1 MLFFDLELLTRLLVS
16 IALGGLV
23 GLERQAHGRAA
34 GLRTHILVS
43 LGSTLAMVVTQS
55 FGPNIDPGRAVAGIL
70 TGIGFLGAGVIVKS
84 NEIVRGLTTAACI
97 WFVAA
102 LGVLVGQGMYAVAVV
117 STGLVL
123 IVLTTLS
130 WFSHK
135 VPTVSYHT
143 VVVRATTPEAIAL
156 DGQCRDVFQSEGFRI
171 VAVSSRIGKVPALTE
186 LTFRLRTR
194 KSPDIVRMTEPLL
207 AIPHV
212 TQADWD

>member
-1 MLFFDLELLTRLLVS
+1 
-16 IALGGLV
+16 
-23 GLERQAHGRAA
+23 
-34 GLRTHILVS
+34 
-43 LGSTLAMVVTQS
+43 
-55 FGPNIDPGRAVAGIL
+55 
-70 TGIGFLGAGVIVKS
+70 
-84 NEIVRGLTTAACI
+84 
-97 WFVAA
+97 
-102 LGVLVGQGMYAVAVV
+102 MYAVAVV

-143 VVVRATTPEAIAL
+143 VVVRAATPEAVAL
-156 DGQCRDVFQSEGFRI
+156 DGQCRDVFQREGFRI

-194 KSPDIVRMTEPLL
+194 KSPDIVRMTTPLL

>member
-1 MLFFDLELLTRLLVS
+1 MVLDADVLLKLCVS

-43 LGSTLAMVVTQS
+43 LGSTLTMIVTSS
-55 FGPNIDPGRAVAGIL
+55 FTQTIDPGRAVAGIL

-97 WFVAA
+97 WFAA
-102 LGVLVGQGMYAVAVV
+102 TLGVLVGQGLFSVAAVG
-117 STGLVL
+117 TG
-123 IVLTTLS
+123 IVLVVLTLLS

-143 VVVRATTPEAIAL
+143 VVVQAKTLDAATL
-156 DGQCRDVFQSEGFRI
+156 DTQCRDLFRQDGFRI
-171 VAVSSRIGKVPALTE
+171 IAVSSRISKEPALAE
-186 LTFRLRTR
+186 LTFRVRTR
-194 KSPDIVRMTEPLL
+194 KAPRIVQLTGPLL
-207 AIPHV
+207 ALPHV
-212 TQADWD
+212 VQTSWD

>member
-1 MLFFDLELLTRLLVS
+1 MSFDIAVLLKLLLS

-34 GLRTHILVS
+34 GLRTHILVC

-55 FGPNIDPGRAVAGIL
+55 FGAGVDPGRALAGIL

-84 NEIVRGLTTAACI
+84 NEIVRGLTTAACV

-102 LGVLVGQGMYAVAVV
+102 LGVVVGQGLYLIAGV
-117 STGLVL
+117 STALVL
-123 IVLTTLS
+123 IVLTLLS

-143 VVVRATTPEAIAL
+143 VVVRASTPQAVVL
-156 DGQCRDVFQSEGFRI
+156 DEQCRSVFQNEGFRI
-171 VAVSSRIGKVPALTE
+171 IAVSSRIGKQPDLTE

-194 KSPDIVRMTEPLL
+194 KAPDIVRMTQPLL

-212 TQADWD
+212 VQADWD